1 MTKRA
6 ALALVL
12 LLVAAQPVFAGFSDI
27 ALGLEREFGF
37 RRTWIPF
44 LSFARFAVWTVHP
57 KGIHDF
63 QLAVYEKTPDVDPRA
78 IATML
83 HDRIPRG
90 FSPLVRVHSRRGEWS
105 FIYAKPSKDGKI
117 IELLVLAH
125 DGGETVLV
133 RVAADAELV
142 TRELDNPGKVKQVA
156 MR

>member
-6 ALALVL
+6 ALALLL

-27 ALGLEREFGF
+27 ASGLEREFGF

-63 QLAVYEKTPDVDPRA
+63 QLAVYEKTPEVDPLA

-83 HDRIPRG
+83 QDRLPRG
-90 FSPLVRVHSRRGEWS
+90 FSPLVRVHSRRGEWT
-105 FIYAKPSKDGKI
+105 FIYARPSNDGRI
-117 IELLVLAH
+117 IELFVLAH
-125 DGGETVLV
+125 ENDETVLV
-133 RVAADAELV
+133 RVAADAEIV
-142 TRELDNPGKVKQVA
+142 TRQLDNPGKVKQVA

>member
-6 ALALVL
+6 AFAVLL

-27 ALGLEREFGF
+27 AAGLEREFGF
-37 RRTWIPF
+37 RRTYIPF

-78 IATML
+78 VAAML
-83 HDRIPRG
+83 EDRVPRG
-90 FSPLVRVHSRRGEWS
+90 FTPLVRVHSRRGEWS
-105 FIYAKPSKDGKI
+105 FIYARPSKNGKI

-125 DGGETVLV
+125 DDDETVLV
-133 RVAADAELV
+133 RVSADAEIV
-142 TRELDNPGKVKQVA
+142 TRELDNPGNVKQIA
-156 MR
+156 RR